1 VCPRGHSYDVAR
13 GGYVNLLQPQD
24 RRSAEAGDARAIVA
38 ARAALEQAGI
48 GHELTVRLGDLV
60 GRLPLATGAVVVDLG
75 CGTGRALATITAS
88 GEYVPVGVDLSTV
101 AISHASR
108 KWPGVT
114 WVVANADR
122 RLPLLDGRA
131 DLVMS
136 LHARRNPREAA
147 RVLAPGG
154 ALVLAVPAADD
165 LIELRARVQGE
176 ATRRSRIE
184 QVVAEHAP
192 FFRVR
197 EQFTIREHR
206 HLDRELLRQL
216 LLTTYRGAR
225 TSVVGRLDAL
235 ESLDVTLATDVLAME
250 RG

>member
-1 VCPRGHSYDVAR
+1 
-13 GGYVNLLQPQD
+13 
-24 RRSAEAGDARAIVA
+24 
-38 ARAALEQAGI
+38 
-48 GHELTVRLGDLV
+48 
-60 GRLPLATGAVVVDLG
+60 
-75 CGTGRALATITAS
+75 
-88 GEYVPVGVDLSTV
+88 VDLSTA

-108 KWPGVT
+108 QRPSVT

-122 RLPLLDGRA
+122 RLPLLDGRV
-131 DLVMS
+131 DVVLS

-154 ALVLAVPAADD
+154 TLIVTVPAADD
-165 LIELRARVQGE
+165 LLELRAHVQGE

-184 QVVAEHAP
+184 QVKADHAP

-197 EQFTIREHR
+197 EEFTIREHR

-225 TSVVGRLDAL
+225 TSVAGRVDAL
-235 ESLDVTLATDVLAME
+235 ESLDVTLASDVLALE
-250 RG
+250 RE